1 MRGPDY
7 DFKPEIK
14 ELENLVQES
23 DTSELME
30 KVAFLTSRRILIPFM
45 IMAIMIML
53 QVINHSIS
61 VSTEKKMILSYFFS
75 PYPDPKW

>member
-1 MRGPDY
+1 MLLRGPDY

-23 DTSELME
+23 DTSGLME
-30 KVAFLTSRRILIPFM
+30 KVEFLTSRRILIPFT

-53 QVINHSIS
+53 QVINQSIS
-61 VSTEKKMILSYFFS
+61 VET
-75 PYPDPKW
+75 

>member
-1 MRGPDY
+1 MLLRGPDY

-23 DTSELME
+23 DTSGLME
-30 KVAFLTSRRILIPFM
+30 KAEFLTSRRILIPFM

-53 QVINHSIS
+53 QVINQSIS
-61 VSTEKKMILSYFFS
+61 VET
-75 PYPDPKW
+75 

>member
-1 MRGPDY
+1 MLLRGPDY

-23 DTSELME
+23 DTSGLME
-30 KVAFLTSRRILIPFM
+30 KVEFLTSRRILIPFM

-53 QVINHSIS
+53 QVINQSIS
-61 VSTEKKMILSYFFS
+61 VET
-75 PYPDPKW
+75 

>member
-1 MRGPDY
+1 MLLRGPDY

-23 DTSELME
+23 DTSGLME
-30 KVAFLTSRRILIPFM
+30 KVEFLTSRRILIPFM

-53 QVINHSIS
+53 QVINQSIS
-61 VSTEKKMILSYFFS
+61 V
-75 PYPDPKW
+75 